1 MRISSASAD
10 ILGEWGKKP
19 CAVRRRNAINKKM
32 AGFTLIEVMISVML
46 VVVAIGGLWSAFLSG
61 MMLVEQGRNTTHA
74 AADARTLFE
83 EMRRRSDTSLG
94 AITGLNWTAWAQ
106 GAGLTGLP
114 GESILVIFTNPA
126 SNPVQA
132 TATVSWTEKNRN
144 RSASF
149 TGLVT
154 VR

>member
-1 MRISSASAD
+1 
-10 ILGEWGKKP
+10 
-19 CAVRRRNAINKKM
+19 
-32 AGFTLIEVMISVML
+32 MISIML

-61 MMLVEQGRNTTHA
+61 MLLVEQGRNMTRA

-83 EMRRRSDTSLG
+83 EMRRRSDTSLA
-94 AITGLNWTAWAQ
+94 AITGWNWTTWAQ
-106 GAGLTGLP
+106 GAGLTALP
-114 GESILVIFTNPA
+114 GESILVTFTNPA

-132 TATVSWTEKNRN
+132 NATVSWTEKNRN